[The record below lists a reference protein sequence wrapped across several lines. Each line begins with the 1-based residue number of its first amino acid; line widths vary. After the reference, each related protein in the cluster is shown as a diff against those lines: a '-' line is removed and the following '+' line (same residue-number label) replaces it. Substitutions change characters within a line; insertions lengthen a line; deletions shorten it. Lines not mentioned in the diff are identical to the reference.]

1 MYRDGVCSDVRVAL
15 MGSGFLGFGSLSRE
29 NQIRLGLFGSLLLAL
44 ECVLAG
50 LVTDAPVRGYV
61 MHALTAGLAVW
72 ALQDPSTASIRA
84 AGSAGVAAV
93 ANEALMLAD
102 AQMSLRYLLPGL
114 LLLGVSIWVM
124 ERSLS
129 DRGSPRQGSRLAGSQ
144 LSSEQLPPPTAG
156 RSMSDQKL
164 AVGAA
169 LSGAAIGLY
178 GLLGADWV
186 LIRTLFGFVRRTLTF
201 QELRLAWRDLGTPDA
216 VGEAVLGGGQLLA
229 YASFA
234 AVGLALASRFS
245 RGFVL
250 HSPWRMALVVI
261 VAAGAICNL
270 LIVASLLAASSSVVV
285 LGGAWLLPIGLAVSA
300 FGVWSSTAR

>member
-1 MYRDGVCSDVRVAL
+1 
-15 MGSGFLGFGSLSRE
+15 MGRGFLGFESLSRE

-50 LVTDAPVRGYV
+50 LVTDAPVRGYA

-84 AGSAGVAAV
+84 AGSAGIAAV

-102 AQMSLRYLLPGL
+102 AQMSFRYLLPGL
-114 LLLGVSIWVM
+114 LLLGVSIWVL

-129 DRGSPRQGSRLAGSQ
+129 DKGSPNGSSHLKVAQ
-144 LSSEQLPPPTAG
+144 LSSDQLPPPKAD
-156 RSMSDQKL
+156 RSTSDQKL

-169 LSGAAIGLY
+169 LSGMAIGIY
-178 GLLGADWV
+178 GLLGADWILV
-186 LIRTLFGFVRRTLTF
+186 RALFGLVRQTFTF
-201 QELRLAWRDLGTPDA
+201 QELRLAWQDLGTPDA

-229 YASFA
+229 YAAFA
-234 AVGLALASRFS
+234 AVGLALMSCFS
-245 RGFVL
+245 RGFAL
-250 HSPWRMALVVI
+250 PSRWRIALVLI
-261 VAAGAICNL
+261 VTAGAICNL
-270 LIVASLLAASSSVVV
+270 VIVASLLAASSSVVV

>member
-1 MYRDGVCSDVRVAL
+1 
-15 MGSGFLGFGSLSRE
+15 MGFESLSRE

-72 ALQDPSTASIRA
+72 ALQDPRTASIRA
-84 AGSAGVAAV
+84 AGSAGIAAV

-102 AQMSLRYLLPGL
+102 AQMSFRYLLPGL
-114 LLLGVSIWVM
+114 LLLGVSIWVL

-129 DRGSPRQGSRLAGSQ
+129 DKGSPDDGSRLAVAQ
-144 LSSEQLPPPTAG
+144 LSSDQLPPPKAD
-156 RSMSDQKL
+156 RSTSDQKL

-169 LSGAAIGLY
+169 LSGTAIGIY
-178 GLLGADWV
+178 GLLGADWILV
-186 LIRTLFGFVRRTLTF
+186 RAFFGLVRQTFTF
-201 QELRLAWRDLGTPDA
+201 QELRLAWQDLGTPDA

-234 AVGLALASRFS
+234 AVGLALVSCFS

-250 HSPWRMALVVI
+250 RSRWRIALVMI
-261 VAAGAICNL
+261 VTAGAICNL
-270 LIVASLLAASSSVVV
+270 VIVVSLLAASSSVVV